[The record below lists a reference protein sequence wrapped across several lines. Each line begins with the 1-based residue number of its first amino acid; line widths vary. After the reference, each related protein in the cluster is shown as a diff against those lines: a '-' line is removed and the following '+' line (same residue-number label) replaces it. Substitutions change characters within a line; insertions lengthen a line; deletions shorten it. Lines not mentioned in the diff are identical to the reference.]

1 MTRSAYFSSVACAAL
16 LAIFASDGLAAD
28 DPGLVA
34 RGEYLA
40 RAGDCMACH
49 TGSGGPFFAGG
60 DALNSPFGA
69 IYPPNITPDK
79 ATGIGNWSEDDFY
92 RALHDGKGLHGE
104 YLYPAFPYPWFTKV
118 TREDVK
124 ALKAYL
130 DTVKPVNQKSR
141 QDKLTFPFDIRLGL
155 AGWDAAFFKAGEF
168 KPDPSKS
175 KEWNRGAYL
184 VEGLGHCGDC
194 HTPKGPAEEPID
206 SKAFSG
212 GSLDKWYAPNITSD
226 KAHGIG
232 GWSDED
238 LVKYLKTG
246 SAPGRGTAAG
256 PMAQT
261 IRDSLSYLTDE
272 DLHAIVAYLK
282 ATPPIAEVNETRGAD
297 ASGPHAPGEALY
309 LTHCAYCHQADGKG
323 RSGAV
328 PALDGNGL
336 VRARGPEDVIRIVL
350 GGHLAT
356 DSYALM
362 PAVGADMSDRDVAAV
377 VDYVRNAWSNVAP
390 AISKDG
396 MVGEIRAETE
406 TLLSGPWRDK
416 KDPCHLGPDAPAI
429 KPIVDPQHQID
440 QALGSM
446 TGETMLT
453 TIGQLIA
460 RARQVAPD
468 ATQSDIVNDLT
479 RDYCE
484 VEAHKEGTSDADKRR
499 QLTRFSELVYTQI
512 ASNGKD

>member
-1 MTRSAYFSSVACAAL
+1 MKQSAYFGSAACT
-16 LAIFASDGLAAD
+16 AILGVFGSGALAAD
-28 DPGLVA
+28 DPGLVS

-49 TGSGGPFFAGG
+49 TATGGPFFAGG

-69 IYPPNITPDK
+69 IYAPNITPDK

-92 RALHDGKGLHGE
+92 RALHEGKGWHGE

-124 ALKAYL
+124 AIKAYL
-130 DTVKPVNQKSR
+130 DTVKPVDQKSR
-141 QDKLTFPFDIRLGL
+141 QDKLIFPFDIRLGV
-155 AGWDAAFFKAGEF
+155 AGWDAAFLKAGEF
-168 KPDPSKS
+168 KPDPAKS

-194 HTPKGPAEEPID
+194 HTPKGPAQEPID

-226 KAHGIG
+226 KAQGIG

-272 DLHAIVAYLK
+272 DLHAVVVYLK
-282 ATPPIAEVNETRGAD
+282 ATPPIAADETRTAGAG
-297 ASGPHAPGEALY
+297 GPHASGEAVY

-323 RSGAV
+323 RPGAV
-328 PALDGNGL
+328 PALDGISC
-336 VRARGPEDVIRIVL
+336 AP
-350 GGHLAT
+350 T
-356 DSYALM
+356 D
-362 PAVGADMSDRDVAAV
+362 P
-377 VDYVRNAWSNVAP
+377 
-390 AISKDG
+390 K
-396 MVGEIRAETE
+396 T
-406 TLLSGPWRDK
+406 
-416 KDPCHLGPDAPAI
+416 
-429 KPIVDPQHQID
+429 
-440 QALGSM
+440 
-446 TGETMLT
+446 
-453 TIGQLIA
+453 
-460 RARQVAPD
+460 
-468 ATQSDIVNDLT
+468 
-479 RDYCE
+479 
-484 VEAHKEGTSDADKRR
+484 
-499 QLTRFSELVYTQI
+499 
-512 ASNGKD
+512 

>member
-1 MTRSAYFSSVACAAL
+1 
-16 LAIFASDGLAAD
+16 
-28 DPGLVA
+28 
-34 RGEYLA
+34 
-40 RAGDCMACH
+40 
-49 TGSGGPFFAGG
+49 
-60 DALNSPFGA
+60 
-69 IYPPNITPDK
+69 
-79 ATGIGNWSEDDFY
+79 
-92 RALHDGKGLHGE
+92 
-104 YLYPAFPYPWFTKV
+104 
-118 TREDVK
+118 
-124 ALKAYL
+124 
-130 DTVKPVNQKSR
+130 
-141 QDKLTFPFDIRLGL
+141 L

-212 GSLDKWYAPNITSD
+212 GSLDNWYAPNITSD
-226 KAHGIG
+226 KTQGIG

-282 ATPPIAEVNETRGAD
+282 ATPPVAEVEGNRGAEASD
-297 ASGPHAPGEALY
+297 AHAPGEALY

-323 RSGAV
+323 RPGAV

-336 VRARGPEDVIRIVL
+336 VRAQGPEDVIRVVL

-362 PAVGADMSDRDVAAV
+362 PAVGADMSDRDIAAV
-377 VDYVRNAWSNVAP
+377 VNYVRNAWSNVAP
-390 AISKDG
+390 AIPKDG
-396 MVGEIRAETE
+396 MVGEIRAATE
-406 TLLSGPWRDK
+406 TMLSGPWRDK

-429 KPIVDPQHQID
+429 KPIVDPQHQIE
-440 QALGSM
+440 QTLGSLNGD
-446 TGETMLT
+446 TLLT
-453 TIGQLIA
+453 TIDQLID

-468 ATQSDIVNDLT
+468 ASQSDIVNDLT

-484 VEAHKEGTSDADKRR
+484 VEARKEGISDMDKRR
-499 QLTRFSELVYTQI
+499 QLTRFSELVYTQL